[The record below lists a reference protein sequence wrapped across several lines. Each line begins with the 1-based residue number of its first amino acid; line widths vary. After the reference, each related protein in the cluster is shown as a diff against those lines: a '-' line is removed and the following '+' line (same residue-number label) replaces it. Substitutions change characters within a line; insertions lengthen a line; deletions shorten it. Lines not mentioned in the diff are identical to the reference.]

1 VDAAVSTLRAAG
13 ALGFFGCLDRFF
25 FELFRG
31 TIEFQFAPEGFDRLS
46 DVAG

>member
-1 VDAAVSTLRAAG
+1 MPLSPRCAPPVPSEFSVVWID
-13 ALGFFGCLDRFF
+13 FF